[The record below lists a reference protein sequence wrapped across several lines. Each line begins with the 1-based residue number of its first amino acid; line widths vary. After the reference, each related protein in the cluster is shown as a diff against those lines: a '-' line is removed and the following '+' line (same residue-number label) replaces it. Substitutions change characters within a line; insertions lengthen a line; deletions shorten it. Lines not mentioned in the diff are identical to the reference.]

1 MIRTFQVSFVILAAV
16 LLAACSHLQV
26 ARQRI
31 EYRGFLEDWGV
42 NSSKKPWIYVPLLF
56 AVLLLA
62 SCSSVA
68 VTRLP
73 NGTLHAG
80 PTSFA
85 GKQFIGKAT
94 IRTREGDE
102 IVLENYGTQ
111 NPDPETTKIITN
123 GMLINT
129 GIKVGGEV
137 LDTGIKEGSK
147 LINTAIE

>member
-1 MIRTFQVSFVILAAV
+1 MKTYLLPL
-16 LLAACSHLQV
+16 LLAC
-26 ARQRI
+26 
-31 EYRGFLEDWGV
+31 
-42 NSSKKPWIYVPLLF
+42 
-56 AVLLLA
+56 LLA

-68 VTRLP
+68 ITRFP

-80 PTSFA
+80 PTSFG
-85 GKQFIGKAT
+85 GKQFLGKAT

-123 GMLINT
+123 GVLINT

-137 LDTGIKEGSK
+137 LDTGIKEGAN
-147 LINTAIE
+147 LIDKAIQ

>member
-1 MIRTFQVSFVILAAV
+1 MKTSAVITIGRV
-16 LLAACSHLQV
+16 LLLLV
-26 ARQRI
+26 A
-31 EYRGFLEDWGV
+31 L
-42 NSSKKPWIYVPLLF
+42 SF
-56 AVLLLA
+56 ALILA

-80 PTSFA
+80 PTSFG

-111 NPDPETTKIITN
+111 NPDPETTKTITN
-123 GMLINT
+123 GLLINT
-129 GIKVGGEV
+129 GINAAQKLAQPVANGVG
-137 LDTGIKEGSK
+137 DFIPS
-147 LINTAIE
+147 NP

>member
-1 MIRTFQVSFVILAAV
+1 MK
-16 LLAACSHLQV
+16 H
-26 ARQRI
+26 
-31 EYRGFLEDWGV
+31 
-42 NSSKKPWIYVPLLF
+42 PLLTSIGRLLLLLIVLSF
-56 AVLLLA
+56 ALILA

-80 PTSFA
+80 PTSFG

-111 NPDPETTKIITN
+111 NPDPETTR
-123 GMLINT
+123 LIRD
-129 GIKVGGEV
+129 GFLWGKAIDVGGNV
-137 LDTGIKEGSK
+137 INNGIDEGAA
-147 LINTAIE
+147 LIDKAIN

>member
-1 MIRTFQVSFVILAAV
+1 MKRSLIITIGRV
-16 LLAACSHLQV
+16 LL
-26 ARQRI
+26 
-31 EYRGFLEDWGV
+31 
-42 NSSKKPWIYVPLLF
+42 LLIVLSF
-56 AVLLLA
+56 ALILA

-80 PTSFA
+80 PTSFG

-102 IVLENYGTQ
+102 IVLENYSTQ
-111 NPDPETTKIITN
+111 NPDPETTKLIRD
-123 GMLINT
+123 GVLINT

-137 LDTGIKEGSK
+137 LDTGIKEGAD
-147 LINTAIE
+147 LIDKAID